1 MWHNLHMWWNPVQ
14 SLQKHCSCCKTTW
27 FGLLPVL
34 KKSWT
39 GRYLIYFKLFK
50 KELMQ
55 KILSCLSHDQ
65 RSVTPKHK
73 LWLIRQRVAS
83 MWSITNDNST
93 NTQQHGIS
101 ALFLFPHS
109 QQDEKTSFYIS
120 LPSSK
125 PTNFVFYLQKMESV
139 CEIEAPHTAL
149 NSGLIWRWDDKI
161 HNYTVTYYSWAD
173 VSLRF
178 EPDRKIA

>member
-1 MWHNLHMWWNPVQ
+1 MWWNPVQ

-39 GRYLIYFKLFK
+39 GKYLIYSWLFR
-50 KELMQ
+50 KELIQ
-55 KILSCLSHDQ
+55 KILSSVSHDQ

-83 MWSITNDNST
+83 MWSITNDNPT
-93 NTQQHGIS
+93 YTQQHGIS
-101 ALFLFPHS
+101 ELFLFPRS
-109 QQDEKTSFYIS
+109 QQDKKTSFYVS
-120 LPSSK
+120 LPSW
-125 PTNFVFYLQKMESV
+125 FFYLQKMESV
-139 CEIEAPHTAL
+139 CEIEAPHIAL

-178 EPDRKIA
+178 EPDRKNCIIGC

>member
-1 MWHNLHMWWNPVQ
+1 MWWNPVR

-39 GRYLIYFKLFK
+39 GKYLIYFKLFK

-65 RSVTPKHK
+65 RSVTPKHM
-73 LWLIRQRVAS
+73 LLAIRQRVMP
-83 MWSITNDNST
+83 MWSITNDNLT

-101 ALFLFPHS
+101 ELFLLPCS
-109 QQDEKTSFYIS
+109 QQDEKHLSIFLCQAQNLQS
-120 LPSSK
+120 L
-125 PTNFVFYLQKMESV
+125 FFFYLQ
-139 CEIEAPHTAL
+139 
-149 NSGLIWRWDDKI
+149 RWNLFVK
-161 HNYTVTYYSWAD
+161 
-173 VSLRF
+173 
-178 EPDRKIA
+178 

>member
-1 MWHNLHMWWNPVQ
+1 MWWNPVQ
-14 SLQKHCSCCKTTW
+14 SLQKHCSCCKATW

-65 RSVTPKHK
+65 RSVTPKHM
-73 LWLIRQRVAS
+73 LLAIRQRVMP
-83 MWSITNDNST
+83 MWSITNDNLT

-101 ALFLFPHS
+101 ELFLLPRS
-109 QQDEKTSFYIS
+109 QQDEKHLSIFLCQAQNLQS
-120 LPSSK
+120 LFFFFICKDGICLWNRSS
-125 PTNFVFYLQKMESV
+125 SH
-139 CEIEAPHTAL
+139 CIE
-149 NSGLIWRWDDKI
+149 
-161 HNYTVTYYSWAD
+161 
-173 VSLRF
+173 
-178 EPDRKIA
+178 

>member
-1 MWHNLHMWWNPVQ
+1 MWWNPVQ

-39 GRYLIYFKLFK
+39 GKYLIYSWLFR
-50 KELMQ
+50 KELIQ

-83 MWSITNDNST
+83 MWSITNNNLKQTHNNMESQNFFFSHARNKTKKHLST
-93 NTQQHGIS
+93 FLYQAQNLQS
-101 ALFLFPHS
+101 LVFLFAKDGICLWNRSSLHCIEQWTHVKMRWQDS
-109 QQDEKTSFYIS
+109 QLHCYI
-120 LPSSK
+120 L
-125 PTNFVFYLQKMESV
+125 
-139 CEIEAPHTAL
+139 
-149 NSGLIWRWDDKI
+149 
-161 HNYTVTYYSWAD
+161 
-173 VSLRF
+173 
-178 EPDRKIA
+178 

>member
-1 MWHNLHMWWNPVQ
+1 MWHNIYMWWNPVQ

-39 GRYLIYFKLFK
+39 GKYLIYSWLFR
-50 KELMQ
+50 KELIQ
-55 KILSCLSHDQ
+55 KILSSLSHDQ

-73 LWLIRQRVAS
+73 LWLIRQRMAS
-83 MWSITNDNST
+83 MWSITNNNST

-101 ALFLFPHS
+101 ELFLFPHS
-109 QQDEKTSFYIS
+109 QQDEKISFYIS

-125 PTNFVFYLQKMESV
+125 PTIFVFLFAKDGICLWNRSSSHCIEQWTHMKM
-139 CEIEAPHTAL
+139 
-149 NSGLIWRWDDKI
+149 RWQDSQLHCYI
-161 HNYTVTYYSWAD
+161 
-173 VSLRF
+173 L
-178 EPDRKIA
+178 